1 MTGPTMT
8 YRTSLRRKPES
19 RLTAPPAAACAPLP
33 QPEAMATA
41 APTATPI
48 ARLLALAHL
57 VERLVEAG
65 DLKDYADAA
74 KRLGMCKS
82 HVTHVMALLQ
92 LAPGLQESILTGRL
106 MITEQALRPICRER
120 DWTVQQQL
128 TTTRLQEHNHG
139 A

>member
-1 MTGPTMT
+1 VRGPTISYT
-8 YRTSLRRKPES
+8 LSIQRQRES
-19 RLTAPPAAACAPLP
+19 RLTVPPSPPCAPV
-33 QPEAMATA
+33 
-41 APTATPI
+41 APGEPARPVPAATPI

-92 LAPGLQESILTGRL
+92 IAPDLQESILMGL

-120 DWTVQQQL
+120 DWMIQRQL
-128 TTTRLQEHNHG
+128 TTTRLRKHNHG
-139 A
+139 AP

>member
-1 MTGPTMT
+1 
-8 YRTSLRRKPES
+8 
-19 RLTAPPAAACAPLP
+19 
-33 QPEAMATA
+33 MATA

-92 LAPGLQESILTGRL
+92 LAPGLQESILMGRL

-120 DWTVQQQL
+120 DWMVQQQL
-128 TTTRLQEHNHG
+128 TTTRLRKHNHV
-139 A
+139 AS